1 MKNLIIIFSCFIAL
15 TVFAQPKISAESA
28 KVFQEMSKGFE
39 NQSLSESTITS
50 NNFSLQ
56 TIEGKKYVSALI
68 KSNNKFNATKNLPE
82 GFILSTSV
90 GDIHSLK
97 IEVGSLNQ
105 IQNLKNVLNLEVS
118 RKINPNLGK
127 AVFDLRVDSVW
138 ENLTAQGL
146 PITGKNVIIGITDWG
161 FDYTHPMFYD
171 TAFQQT
177 RIIAVWD
184 QFRKGGTPPSGF
196 SYGAEIEGATNL
208 LATESDTACVYYDYA
223 THGSHVAGIA
233 GGSGAGVGLKGM
245 AYESEFLFSQFYL
258 DEASALDAVNWMH
271 QKAKGLGKRLV
282 INMSWGLYHIGTLD
296 GNGLLS
302 QALDQLATD
311 GLIVVTSAGNNGD
324 VAFHIEKDF
333 TGDTIFSKVNFDS
346 YIGNPNM
353 WGQDLSIWGE
363 PGNSFSARIEIYNGN
378 VLETHSRFYN
388 TSFSGFFNDTV
399 LLAGTDSVYIE
410 VLKETSHPL
419 NQKPFL
425 RLSVK
430 NENVLK
436 RVILRATSTSGKVHF
451 FNVTNLSNGAGNW
464 GMPFA
469 AFGSGAT
476 LGDQFYSVGEP
487 ACTKSVIAVGAHSSQ
502 INLTNGTIINGS
514 IANFSSYGPN
524 LDGSMK
530 PDITAPGVNV
540 ESSISSFTTRSYT
553 KSRSVSF
560 NGKSYDFARFSGTSM
575 SSPATAGVVA
585 LMLQAN
591 PNLNAD
597 EVKQILKS
605 TARQDDKT
613 GVLPTEGSTLWGFG
627 KVDAFKAVEQAL
639 ALSSISTN
647 LKNQQ
652 VIFFPNP
659 TSDLVYIL
667 GAKPNCEIQ
676 IFSISGSLV
685 QQEKNTHVIDLQNQ
699 KPGIYVLKYMHGNEK
714 ITQEVIKL

>member
-28 KVFQEMSKGFE
+28 KVFQEMSKDFE
-39 NQSLSESTITS
+39 NQNLPESTITS
-50 NNFSLQ
+50 NNFCLQ
-56 TIEGKKYVSALI
+56 TIEAKKYVSALI
-68 KSNNKFNATKNLPE
+68 KSNNKFNATKDLPE
-82 GFILSTSV
+82 GFMLSTSV

-118 RKINPNLGK
+118 RKINPNLDK
-127 AVFDLRVDSVW
+127 AVIDLRVDSVW
-138 ENLTAQGL
+138 ENLTSKGL

-171 TAFQQT
+171 TALQQT

-184 QFRKGGTPPSGF
+184 QFRNGGTPPSGF
-196 SYGAEIEGATNL
+196 TYGAEIEGVTNL

-223 THGSHVAGIA
+223 KHGSHVAGIA

-346 YIGNPNM
+346 YIGNPNI
-353 WGQDLSIWGE
+353 WGQDLSMWGE
-363 PGNSFSARIEIYNGN
+363 PGNSFSARIEIYNGY
-378 VLETHSRFYN
+378 VLETYSRFYN
-388 TSFSGFFNDTV
+388 TSFSGSFNDTV

-464 GMPFA
+464 GMPFG

-613 GVLPTEGSTLWGFG
+613 GVLPAEGSTLWGFG

-714 ITQEVIKL
+714 ITQKVNKL